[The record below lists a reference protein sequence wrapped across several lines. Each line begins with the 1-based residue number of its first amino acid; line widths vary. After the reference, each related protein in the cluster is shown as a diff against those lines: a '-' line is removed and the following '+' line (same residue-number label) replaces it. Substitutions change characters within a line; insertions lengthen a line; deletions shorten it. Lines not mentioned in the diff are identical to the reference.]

1 MHKITK
7 KKDMFKEK
15 DKEKKASLCMKRD
28 LPYFS
33 VYR

>member
-15 DKEKKASLCMKRD
+15 DQKKASLCMKRD
-28 LPYFS
+28 LPYFY

>member
-15 DKEKKASLCMKRD
+15 EKKASLGMKRD